1 MKKRILSVILML
13 MLALS
18 SFSACGSSSD
28 EEESTSFSSKFAD
41 KDDEDDDED
50 EDEDDDERSDSKHDK
65 GGRSSRSSKNKKD
78 DKSKKDNDVIVAK
91 SIDTSSEYAFEIKTA
106 LIGTD
111 SYDYDQ
117 FLVLCIGEFTNNSDE
132 IMDFSSIVN
141 VDVRQDGIELDK
153 SYSASFRKLNY
164 AEIKPGE
171 SIPIVLGYEVLTTS
185 DIEITCT
192 DYTHYAKE
200 VLCHETYSIEELC
213 ENTDALI
220 SEYEQYIEDD
230 YNDEID
236 EVL

>member
-18 SFSACGSSSD
+18 SFTACGSSSD
-28 EEESTSFSSKFAD
+28 EEVSTSFSSKFANR
-41 KDDEDDDED
+41 DEED
-50 EDEDDDERSDSKHDK
+50 EDEDDDDRSDSMHDK

-141 VDVRQDGIELDK
+141 VEVRQDGIELDK
-153 SYSASFRKLNY
+153 SYSASFSKLNY
-164 AEIKPGE
+164 AQIKPGE
-171 SIPIVLGYEVLTTS
+171 SIPIVLGYEVITTS

-230 YNDEID
+230 YNDDID
-236 EVL
+236 EFL